1 MEPVILNGGSCV
13 FVMIDIQEKLLPA
26 MSCKETV
33 LAESLRLLRSA
44 EVLKIPVIAT
54 EQYPKGLGATVEQL
68 RRFLNSDMILPKTT
82 FSCWG
87 AEGFEELL
95 LRQNRRQVVIFGIET
110 HICVFS
116 TAMELRRRG
125 CQTVVAES
133 ACSSRKREHHELA
146 VRNLLAA
153 GVSVLP
159 AETVIY
165 QLLGRAGTPEFKT
178 LLPLFK

>member
-1 MEPVILNGGSCV
+1 MESVGLKVENCV
-13 FVMIDIQEKLLPA
+13 FVMVDIQERLLPA
-26 MSCKETV
+26 MNCHERV

-44 EVLKIPVIAT
+44 EILKIPVIAT
-54 EQYPKGLGATVEQL
+54 EQYPHGLGETVEPL
-68 RRFLNSDMILPKTT
+68 RHFLNPDMVLPKTT

-95 LRQNRRQVVIFGIET
+95 SRQKRLQAVIFGIET

-116 TAMELRRRG
+116 TAMELLRCG
-125 CQTVVAES
+125 YQTTVVEE
-133 ACSSRKREHHELA
+133 ACSSRKKEHHELA

-159 AETVIY
+159 VETVVY
-165 QLLGRAGTPEFKT
+165 QLLGRSGTPEFKAI
-178 LLPLFK
+178 LPLFK